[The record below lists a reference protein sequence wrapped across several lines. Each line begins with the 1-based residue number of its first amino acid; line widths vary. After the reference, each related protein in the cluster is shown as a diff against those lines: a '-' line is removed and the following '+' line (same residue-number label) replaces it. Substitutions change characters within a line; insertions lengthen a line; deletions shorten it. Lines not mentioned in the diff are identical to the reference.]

1 MPAVYAKHRDHA
13 ARPDFSTFVAMP
25 DLAKEPD
32 QGAVVS
38 WPGRVGLLVSSA
50 VKRGWAY
57 CTLTQEKYLTL
68 VMNEV
73 ESFCDSLGV
82 ALLLIVFAVSSA

>member
-1 MPAVYAKHRDHA
+1 MLHRPRHKLLERIASPGQRRKVEMPAVYAKHRDHA
-13 ARPDFSTFVAMP
+13 ARPDSSTFVTTP

-50 VKRGWAY
+50 VKRERATRVG
-57 CTLTQEKYLTL
+57 
-68 VMNEV
+68 
-73 ESFCDSLGV
+73 
-82 ALLLIVFAVSSA
+82 LL